1 LRVKPFVKFINYQH
15 MMPTR
20 YNLDVTESLAKIIPD
35 DGLTEQEKKKTIRKA
50 VKETLETR
58 YKNIA
63 SGKNEKVT
71 QGVQFFFRCVF
82 VRVFWWM
89 LAKEGV
95 ARCVSGPS
103 FMLILYRCRRKLRF

>member
-71 QGVQFFFRCVF
+71 QGVQFFFRCVI
-82 VRVFWWM
+82 VRVF
-89 LAKEGV
+89 GG
-95 ARCVSGPS
+95 C
-103 FMLILYRCRRKLRF
+103 